1 MKRRKAGESDGETLF
16 LLTCLDALP
25 RPEKTVVIPF
35 CAGTCRRE
43 RFLDSF
49 SSERS
54 SGLDSDSDRQAEQS
68 NNFSFHMG
76 PTKSLKH
83 KMPHPRVEPVCYT
96 SAQ

>member
-1 MKRRKAGESDGETLF
+1 MESAA
-16 LLTCLDALP
+16 CLDPLP

-54 SGLDSDSDRQAEQS
+54 SGLDSDSDRRACL
-68 NNFSFHMG
+68 
-76 PTKSLKH
+76 SLKPGDGEVDDELEGEEEGVRL
-83 KMPHPRVEPVCYT
+83 KGEATGEVVEETPLD
-96 SAQ
+96 SPSSL